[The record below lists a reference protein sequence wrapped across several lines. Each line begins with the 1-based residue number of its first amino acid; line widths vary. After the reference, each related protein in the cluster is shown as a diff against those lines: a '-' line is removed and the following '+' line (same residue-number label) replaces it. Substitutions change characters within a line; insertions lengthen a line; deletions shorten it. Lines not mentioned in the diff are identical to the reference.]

1 MKKKHYN
8 QYYRNTKDINYNAN
22 KLENLEELDK
32 FLDTNDISKL
42 NHEDFKHQ
50 WQVMR
55 ISQ

>member
-50 WQVMR
+50 
-55 ISQ
+55 